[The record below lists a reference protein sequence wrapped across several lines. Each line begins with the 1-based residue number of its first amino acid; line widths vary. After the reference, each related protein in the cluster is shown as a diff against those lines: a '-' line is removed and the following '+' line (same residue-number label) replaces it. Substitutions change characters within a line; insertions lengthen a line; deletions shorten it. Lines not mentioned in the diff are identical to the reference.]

1 MAAAP
6 EGGIVSTPNHS
17 PAVVARISDLTGLVA
32 LIPSLLGF
40 QPERSI
46 AIVFVANNKIAL
58 TMRCD
63 LADARRPELVQTVL
77 MAADRADASELA
89 IVGYVPKPSSVL
101 AELLRD
107 LAIAIEH
114 RSMDL
119 SRRLSVTQLAMVGD
133 EHWCEVPTWT
143 GLAAEERPVAELESH
158 PLVVAHIH
166 DGRAIESSRAD
177 LAKRIEFAGN
187 PPEGFA
193 EGHAEAAAHIRGLAG
208 QERAALVAAMLDDVE
223 MRDAGSYPAGETLGW
238 LVAAIRDGEA
248 RDEATLRIHA
258 GSARRWFEFW
268 SHVSRF
274 TDGEQAV
281 VPLALSA
288 LAAWVHGDGATAL
301 IATERAAA
309 IEPDHLLVRL
319 VQTCVQQCLPPQV
332 WERFLAAFPNAS
344 VLIEQNENGEVAS

>member
-1 MAAAP
+1 MGGHPVYGDRVPAPLSTHTPEPSGPSGSCRPPRLTLRAA
-6 EGGIVSTPNHS
+6 
-17 PAVVARISDLTGLVA
+17 R
-32 LIPSLLGF
+32 
-40 QPERSI
+40 R
-46 AIVFVANNKIAL
+46 IAL
-58 TMRCD
+58 LSQGFGR
-63 LADARRPELVQTVL
+63 RRPEPVGQSHLLAAVRRMGIVQIDSVNVLVLKDEELIAVRLPATNELWVL
-77 MAADRADASELA
+77 EREATASAPREALDQSSATLRTRSEDLAGIDSVVIASE
-89 IVGYVPKPSSVL
+89 P
-101 AELLRD
+101 
-107 LAIAIEH
+107 
-114 RSMDL
+114 
-119 SRRLSVTQLAMVGD
+119 
-133 EHWCEVPTWT
+133 
-143 GLAAEERPVAELESH
+143 
-158 PLVVAHIH
+158 
-166 DGRAIESSRAD
+166 IES
-177 LAKRIEFAGN
+177 
-187 PPEGFA
+187 PEGFA